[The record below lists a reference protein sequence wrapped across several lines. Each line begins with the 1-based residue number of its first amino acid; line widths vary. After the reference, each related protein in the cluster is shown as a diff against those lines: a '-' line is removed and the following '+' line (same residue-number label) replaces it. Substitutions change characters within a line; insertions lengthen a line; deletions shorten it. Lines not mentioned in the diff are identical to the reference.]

1 MTLMKS
7 KPRVAKYGEVFTPAW
22 LVDQILDDVG
32 AQTQQIDARFLDPA
46 CGTGNF
52 LTEIL
57 RRKLKVVDKGYAHSC
72 ASKREHALVALMS
85 LYGIELLGDNVA
97 ECRAALH
104 MQFAEFLEIDESND
118 FHAAAAYVLSQ
129 NIVNGD
135 ALVLREVGDCSV
147 KFSEWNLHAKW
158 RYASQEYRFEAV
170 KDLPAINGNS
180 KLLDTKGNLNVLP
193 VGAGRVWTVSELAE
207 AYYITNWVHH
217 EI

>member
-1 MTLMKS
+1 MTLVKS

-22 LVDQILDDVG
+22 LVDKVLDDVG
-32 AQTQQIDARFLDPA
+32 AQTQPIDARFLDPA

-72 ASKREHALVALMS
+72 ASKREQALVALMS

-104 MQFAEFLEIDESND
+104 MQFSEFLEIDESND
-118 FHAAAAYVLSQ
+118 FYGAAAYVLSQ
-129 NIVNGD
+129 NIVHGD
-135 ALVLREVGDCSV
+135 ALELRGVVDGSV
-147 KFSEWNLHAKW
+147 MFSEWNLHAKG

-170 KDLPAINGNS
+170 QDQLTYGSKS
-180 KLLDTKGNLNVLP
+180 KLLDGKGKVNALP
-193 VGAGRVWTVSELAE
+193 VRAGREWTVSELAE
-207 AYYITNWVHH
+207 AHYITNWVHH
-217 EI
+217 AI